1 MNLAETLLK
10 HLGGAANV
18 RLMTRCWVRLRFVL
32 HDYAAVDQAGLE
44 AMPDV
49 ALAAVRHGQFQIALH
64 GGLGDTFDHLAHLLI
79 GGPDDGRA

>member
-1 MNLAETLLK
+1 MNLAEALLER
-10 HLGGAANV
+10 LGGAGNV

-32 HDYAAVDQAGLE
+32 HDYGAVDQQALD

-49 ALAAVRHGQFQIALH
+49 AMAVARHGQFQIALH

-79 GGPDDGRA
+79 GGSGGRQV